1 MAEIK
6 KDLIVIEVSQLVK
19 NEADVDSVINDEL
32 LSTIESVAQELVPAG
47 AIVEV
52 TSGE

>member
-6 KDLIVIEVSQLVK
+6 KDLIIIEVSQLVK
-19 NEADVDSVINDEL
+19 SEADAADVINDEL
-32 LSTIESVAQELVPAG
+32 LTTIESVAQELVPAG

-52 TSGE
+52 TGGA